1 MIALAKES
9 YNVRCV
15 HCNQTFTIEAYARDI
30 ERWNEGVLCQYA
42 PPYLSESERELLIS
56 GTCDDCWKA
65 IFGDDEDF
73 EDDEE

>member
-15 HCNQTFTIEAYARDI
+15 HCNQTFTIQAYARDVQSWCDGALI
-30 ERWNEGVLCQYA
+30 QNA
-42 PPYLSESERELLIS
+42 MPYLSAPERELLIS